1 MLHHKTH
8 TDSIVSIKYIANGLH
23 VDVNAKSL
31 FEKQLQYS
39 HGVSMTPIHTVK
51 AFSTVN
57 FTCAV
62 K

>member
-23 VDVNAKSL
+23 VDVKVA

-57 FTCAV
+57 FTCEV